1 MKLWGTVRKNN
12 EIIRQ
17 HTIEYAG
24 LTRGMADEWDELIGP
39 LCHELDL
46 SRPVMLK
53 KHLKELEDFSRV
65 VFRADDFMEPVDFDK
80 FEIEISYPKKK

>member
-53 KHLKELEDFSRV
+53 KHLK
-65 VFRADDFMEPVDFDK
+65 
-80 FEIEISYPKKK
+80 